1 MYIKKAIII
10 NILIAILLTSSIHV
24 LGSNN
29 NVTTTLEITDVR
41 GGIGGVTA
49 DIKNIGIVTADNF
62 FITISVTGG
71 ILNKIYILKECGGC
85 GGCGTTIAAGDI
97 KSESTLES
105 DFIIGF
111 GKIDI
116 IVTAEADNADL
127 VSIET
132 NGFVLG
138 PLVLIF

>member
-85 GGCGTTIAAGDI
+85 GGCGTTIASGDI

>member
-1 MYIKKAIII
+1 MCIKKAIII

-29 NVTTTLEITDVR
+29 NDTTTLEITDVR

-49 DIKNIGIVTADNF
+49 NIKNIGSVTADNF
-62 FITISVTGG
+62 FITISVNGG
-71 ILNKIYILKECGGC
+71 ILNKINILKECSGC
-85 GGCGTTIAAGDI
+85 GNCGTSIVAGEI
-97 KSESTLES
+97 MSESRLES

-116 IVTAEADNADL
+116 IVTAEAYNADL
-127 VSIET
+127 VTIET
-132 NGFVLG
+132 DGFVLG

>member
-1 MYIKKAIII
+1 MYIKKAIKI

-24 LGSNN
+24 VGSNN
-29 NVTTTLEITDVR
+29 NDTTTLEITDVR

-71 ILNKIYILKECGGC
+71 ILNKINILKECGGC
-85 GGCGTTIAAGDI
+85 GGCGTTIVAGDI

-127 VSIET
+127 VTIET
-132 NGFVLG
+132 NGFFLG

>member
-10 NILIAILLTSSIHV
+10 NILIAILLTSSIHI

-49 DIKNIGIVTADNF
+49 DIKNIGTVTADNF

-71 ILNKIYILKECGGC
+71 IFNKINILKECGGC
-85 GGCGTTIAAGDI
+85 GGCGTTIVVGDI